1 MWNKGETKI
10 PTQAQNELIKRRQAG
25 ETWTSL
31 SEWLK
36 TTFGIDIHRTN
47 IQRWYDK
54 EVYLDQENEIIDP
67 DLDPTYHIK
76 MGKKAETYKAEAK
89 YFKKLYETTIKDQAK
104 QEIFEES
111 IMKLAPAFSKAKKVK
126 IRKPSGKKTGDSV
139 QSMIAPLTDTHIGDR
154 VESDQMSGLNHYDI
168 DIFNRRLYGWANQVL
183 TLAEMRRN
191 TTEVK
196 ELVVPLL
203 GDMISGDI
211 HEELARTN
219 VDNCMGQMIRGASL
233 ISQALMF
240 LAPHFD
246 KMRVP
251 CVVGNHGRMTRKP
264 PMKDKHQDW
273 DYMLY
278 QWIAAFCRE
287 QKNIEFHIP
296 KTFST
301 TIEVAN
307 RQILLTHGDFINGAG
322 SGTAITKGVLN
333 MRNVL
338 QFRRGLED
346 EIRNLDMTEGA
357 NLLDE
362 AGMSTYFDTV
372 LMGHFHRIDEID
384 VGTGSIHVCGCMKGG
399 DEYAMQRV
407 QAINKPRQLVLYYHP
422 KYGEIGKEIIYLNRY
437 DGSKS
442 GFNDILPE
450 VWSQNLV

>member
-1 MWNKGETKI
+1 M
-10 PTQAQNELIKRRQAG
+10 
-25 ETWTSL
+25 S
-31 SEWLK
+31 
-36 TTFGIDIHRTN
+36 
-47 IQRWYDK
+47 
-54 EVYLDQENEIIDP
+54 
-67 DLDPTYHIK
+67 
-76 MGKKAETYKAEAK
+76 KKAETYKEESK

-111 IMKLAPAFSKAKKVK
+111 IIKLAPAFEKAKKVK
-126 IRKPSGKKTGDSV
+126 IRKPSGKIKGNSA
-139 QSMIAPLTDTHIGDR
+139 QSMIAPLTDTHVGDR
-154 VESDQMSGLNHYDI
+154 VESDQMAGLNHYNI

-183 TLAEMRRN
+183 TLAEMRR
-191 TTEVK
+191 TYAEVS
-196 ELVVPLL
+196 ELVVPML

-219 VDNCMGQMIRGASL
+219 VDNCMGQMIRGANL
-233 ISQALMF
+233 IAQALMF
-240 LAPHFD
+240 LAPHFN
-246 KMRVP
+246 KVRVP
-251 CVVGNHGRMTRKP
+251 CVVGNRGRMTRKP

-278 QWIAAFCRE
+278 QWVAAFCRN
-287 QKNIEFHIP
+287 QNNIEFHIP
-296 KTFST
+296 KTFTT

-346 EIRNLDMTEGA
+346 EIRNLEIKDLEQ
-357 NLLDE
+357 

-384 VGTGSIHVCGCMKGG
+384 VGTGAIHICGCMKGG
-399 DEYAMQRV
+399 DEFAMQRV

-437 DGSKS
+437 DAIESE
-442 GFNDILPE
+442 FNDVLPE
-450 VWSQNLV
+450 VWHTSLP